1 MTGSS
6 WRCLAAVVGLAWFSL
21 WVWGR
26 SPYARFLE
34 HDALAS
40 VSREDAAL
48 LGFFLAGWTLM
59 VFAMMLPTSLPL
71 ITLFHRMVRERAERL
86 RLVFLLVV
94 GYIAVWAGF
103 GALVHVAD
111 LALHQGIYWA
121 PALDTSDRAIGST
134 ILILAGVYQFTP
146 LKRHCLDKCRSPL
159 SFIAGHWHG
168 AAASRQAFRLGFD
181 HGLYCLGCCWSLML
195 LMFAVGSGNI
205 GWMLALGAI
214 MAVEKNLP
222 WGRRLSSPLGIALF
236 SRRTADRL
244 LPGPLTQSA
253 LGAFLIKHTAAARPH
268 RRGPLRWRVLP
279 GGASPPWSRARPS
292 PGSGPR

>member
-1 MTGSS
+1 M
-6 WRCLAAVVGLAWFSL
+6 RPQARNDRLFLALLAAVVGLAWVSL

-40 VSREDAAL
+40 VSPEDAAL
-48 LGFFLAGWTLM
+48 LAFFLAGWTLM

-71 ITLFHRMVRERAERL
+71 ITLFHRMVRDRAERL
-86 RLVFLLVV
+86 WLVFLLIG
-94 GYIAVWAGF
+94 GYITVWAGF
-103 GALVHVAD
+103 GALVHLAD
-111 LALHQGIYWA
+111 LALHQGIYRA
-121 PALDTSDRAIGST
+121 PVLDSGDRAIGAA
-134 ILILAGVYQFTP
+134 ILVLAGVYQFTP

-168 AAASRQAFRLGFD
+168 TAASSETDPTRASRPERRLRAAFSVQAFRLGFD

-195 LMFAVGSGNI
+195 LMFAVGSGSI

-222 WGRRLSSPLGIALF
+222 WGRRLSSPLGVALVAAGLL
-236 SRRTADRL
+236 TALDVGL
-244 LPGPLTQSA
+244 
-253 LGAFLIKHTAAARPH
+253 
-268 RRGPLRWRVLP
+268 
-279 GGASPPWSRARPS
+279 
-292 PGSGPR
+292 

>member
-1 MTGSS
+1 M
-6 WRCLAAVVGLAWFSL
+6 RPQVRNDRLFFALLVAVVGLAWVSL

-48 LGFFLAGWTLM
+48 LAFFLAGWTLM

-71 ITLFHRMVRERAERL
+71 ITLFHRMVRDRAERL
-86 RLVFLLVV
+86 WLVFLLIG
-94 GYIAVWAGF
+94 GYIAVWVGF
-103 GALVHVAD
+103 GVLVHLAD
-111 LALHQGIYWA
+111 LALHEGVYRV
-121 PALDTSDRAIGST
+121 PVLGSSERAIGAT
-134 ILILAGVYQFTP
+134 ILVLAGVYQFTP
-146 LKRHCLDKCRSPL
+146 LKRHCLDKCRSPM

-168 AAASRQAFRLGFD
+168 TAASLETDPRRASRAARRLRAAFSVQAFRLGVS

-222 WGRRLSSPLGIALF
+222 WGRRLSSPLGVVLVA
-236 SRRTADRL
+236 SGL
-244 LPGPLTQSA
+244 LTA
-253 LGAFLIKHTAAARPH
+253 LGL
-268 RRGPLRWRVLP
+268 GL
-279 GGASPPWSRARPS
+279 
-292 PGSGPR
+292 